1 MSAKKHH
8 PAPRDPILNAI
19 NIRTVLAL
27 LGTLLTIKLLNL
39 LARLTGV
46 RRTSPRYPYSYVGQA
61 ISRKEQHI
69 IQILLEIIPES
80 STSVN
85 TSLPS
90 NTGFS
95 CADDRPTTADSVP
108 SSSLV
113 IPLMPVPSR
122 VVQLSHSAPTRSLEL
137 AIADRDRGFDDH
149 TSTRASVHFL
159 GHQPLPS
166 DSVYSSIVRRS
177 LSISDPNSNCSSPQ
191 QGMLPGV
198 RFSGFMS
205 DRLRFSIL
213 SRPWSMDSVLADES
227 QPEPVTLDMAQLQQ
241 TRTADSYPGPFPISD
256 GLEPSSLATAQ
267 CANNGASEATAV
279 RTSVRPFTD
288 V

>member
-1 MSAKKHH
+1 MSAKKH
-8 PAPRDPILNAI
+8 PAPRDPILNTI

-39 LARLTGV
+39 LARLTGL

-80 STSVN
+80 TSLN
-85 TSLPS
+85 ASLPS
-90 NTGFS
+90 NAGFS
-95 CADDRPTTADSVP
+95 SVDDRPTTADSAP

-122 VVQLSHSAPTRSLEL
+122 IVQLSHSAPTRSLEL

-149 TSTRASVHFL
+149 TSSRASVHFL
-159 GHQPLPS
+159 SHQPLAS
-166 DSVYSSIVRRS
+166 DSVYSSIIRRS
-177 LSISDPNSNCSSPQ
+177 LSLSDPHSNCSSQ
-191 QGMLPGV
+191 HQSMLPGV
-198 RFSGFMS
+198 RLSGFMS

-267 CANNGASEATAV
+267 CANNGTSEATVV